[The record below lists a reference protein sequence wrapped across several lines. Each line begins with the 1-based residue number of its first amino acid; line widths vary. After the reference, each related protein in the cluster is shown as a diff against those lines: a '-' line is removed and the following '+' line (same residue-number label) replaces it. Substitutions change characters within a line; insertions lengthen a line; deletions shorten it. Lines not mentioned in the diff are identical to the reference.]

1 MKKIISIVMSTL
13 LSVTLVAC
21 NDSSS
26 STNSSEASTQAEN
39 PIKTFHEELTN
50 ANYDDYLKVDIGDT
64 YEKAVDILGEPN
76 QAVKNAGNT
85 TYTWHAKNNATIA
98 LVVDQNNNIVSKS
111 EGDLKEGYSEITLEN
126 YNKIEIG
133 MTLEEVEKILGKGKL
148 TYETNGNDG
157 TNKFVKSMYSYYNED
172 RSCANLTYRDGKL
185 YSKSSNNLK

>member
-1 MKKIISIVMSTL
+1 MKKIIPIIMSAL

-26 STNSSEASTQAEN
+26 STNSSEASTQSEN

-50 ANYDDYLKVDIGDT
+50 ANYDDYLNVDIGDT

-98 LVVDQNNNIVSKS
+98 LVVDENNNIISKS

-126 YNKIEIG
+126 YNKIE
-133 MTLEEVEKILGKGKL
+133 K
-148 TYETNGNDG
+148 
-157 TNKFVKSMYSYYNED
+157 
-172 RSCANLTYRDGKL
+172 
-185 YSKSSNNLK
+185 